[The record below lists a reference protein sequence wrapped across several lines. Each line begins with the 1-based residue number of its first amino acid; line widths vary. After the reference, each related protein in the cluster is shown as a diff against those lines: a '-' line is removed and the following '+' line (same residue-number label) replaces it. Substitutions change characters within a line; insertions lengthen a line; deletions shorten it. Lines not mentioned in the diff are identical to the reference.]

1 MTQEEKDYLIAQA
14 DDPNVE
20 NIGQV
25 SDGYH
30 TFDSLYNQRL
40 YLWAALVKAYKDK
53 AWKTR
58 RHNNGELCFG
68 DGDWFLVGI
77 TTPQGDYSYHYEIKY
92 WDLFDCKE
100 IEVAPPFD
108 GHTDKDVSRVMS
120 LEQTVEISLEEIEKV
135 AKEVV
140 DEDWQA
146 RQDRL
151 WAMIERNLRAKFILK
166 SCEWLMRNIYEYS
179 ASSNGIQRDKLI
191 EDFKKVMSLETTIDV
206 QHEPTFDS
214 DTNPA
219 LKRGGVLT
227 KSKHVVVPSSD
238 YEDDYDRARRALGDE
253 RRKNY

>member
-14 DDPNVE
+14 NDPYVE

-30 TFDSLYNQRL
+30 TFNSLYNQRF

-58 RHNNGELCFG
+58 RHHNGELCFG

-77 TTPQGDYSYHYEIKY
+77 TTPQGDYSYHYEIKD

-100 IEVAPPFD
+100 IAVAPPFD

-120 LEQTVEISLEEIEKV
+120 LEPKLVAIPLEEIEDV

-140 DEDWQA
+140 DEDWKV
-146 RQDRL
+146 RQDMY
-151 WAMIERNLRAKFILK
+151 WTMIERNFRAKFILK

-191 EDFKKVMSLETTIDV
+191 EDFKKAMSL
-206 QHEPTFDS
+206 
-214 DTNPA
+214 
-219 LKRGGVLT
+219 
-227 KSKHVVVPSSD
+227 
-238 YEDDYDRARRALGDE
+238 
-253 RRKNY
+253 